1 MFPSEEVRSYFSLL
15 NPSLSDKVTGLLRIQ
30 ITDLFWNINQ
40 RVNLF
45 LVTFFLS
52 LLILTT
58 TTTDLNW
65 NFLTSRISYKLPRG
79 LLNILEDKGDVGQL
93 SAK

>member
-30 ITDLFWNINQ
+30 ITDLFWNIDQ

-45 LVTFFLS
+45 LVTFLLP
-52 LLILTT
+52 LLILAAA
-58 TTTDLNW
+58 TTDLHW
-65 NFLTSRISYKLPRG
+65 DFLTGRVANKLSRG
-79 LLNILEDKGDVGQL
+79 FLNILEDNNGGVGGGT
-93 SAK
+93 